1 MNAKQSKI
9 FSKILDLNHDMIHE
23 NKNFTRKFELVQQLS
38 AKKDELKKSMG
49 EAEYNKFMDAGT
61 KMFS

>member
-9 FSKILDLNHDMIHE
+9 FNKILDLNHDMIHE

>member
-9 FSKILDLNHDMIHE
+9 FNKILDLNHDMIHE
-23 NKNFTRKFELVQQLS
+23 NKNFTRKFELAQQLS